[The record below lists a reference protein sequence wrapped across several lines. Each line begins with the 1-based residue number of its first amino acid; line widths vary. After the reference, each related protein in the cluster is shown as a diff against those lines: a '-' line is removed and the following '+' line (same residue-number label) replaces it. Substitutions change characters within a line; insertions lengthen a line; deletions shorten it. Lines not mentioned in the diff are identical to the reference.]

1 MKQGKKKL
9 QLSVGSMSVQV
20 FKSGAVVETILFQS
34 MASWAQEGKKDDT
47 LAIASADGKQT
58 WKCLLRELAC
68 PPNPSLC
75 PVVGSI
81 SDI

>member
-58 WKCLLRELAC
+58 WKCLLRRTC
-68 PPNPSLC
+68 MSSK
-75 PVVGSI
+75 SI
-81 SDI
+81 TLPCRWFHF